1 MNSSLTL
8 SSSNQE
14 LVDGFCWAREQALA
28 YVFSGDPV
36 GDWYEAALPG
46 REAFCMR
53 DVAHQSTGAQ
63 VLGLAAWTHNMLRKF
78 VANLSPARAWCSFWE
93 INRYDL
99 PAPVDYRSDEDFW
112 YNLPANFDVLH
123 CCYRQYLWTGDRS
136 YIDDPIF
143 RDFYARTV
151 DEYVAA
157 WDKDGDGIPEHYPAY
172 GSRGIATYNEEVPH
186 PLQGGDLIALQAAA
200 YIAYAHILD
209 LAGESGA
216 GEMRRRAQHLRDLYQ
231 REWWDERVQGFAG
244 FRKQDGGFATG
255 HHGQCIYFPLLFGLV
270 DDSAKARATLQEQ
283 IRRRRALGIEER
295 TYLPE
300 LFYTYGR
307 HDVAFAELMEQLA
320 PDYARREYPEVS
332 YAALGALATG
342 MMGLAP
348 DATTRTVT
356 TQSRLTGEVDWVEM
370 SGVPVFGNHLAIHH
384 VQQHAST
391 LRNLAGPALRW
402 KAIFPGRLDTLVVD
416 GQRQRAEWSANWLG
430 LVESW
435 VEVEVSAGG
444 SCTVEAG

>member
-1 MNSSLTL
+1 MNSSLSL

-14 LVDGFCWAREQALA
+14 LVDGFGWAREQALA

-78 VANLSPARAWCSFWE
+78 AANISPTRAWCSFWE
-93 INRYDL
+93 INRHDL
-99 PAPVDYRSDEDFW
+99 PAPVDYRSDDDFW

-136 YIDDPIF
+136 YIDEPIF
-143 RDFYARTV
+143 RNFYARTV
-151 DEYVAA
+151 DEYVTA
-157 WDKDGDGIPEHYPAY
+157 WDKDGDGILEHIPDY
-172 GSRGIATYNEEVPH
+172 GFRGIATYNEEVPH

-200 YIAYAHILD
+200 YIAYAHMLD
-209 LAGESGA
+209 LTGESGA
-216 GEMRRRAQHLRDLYQ
+216 GEMHRRAQHLRDLYQ
-231 REWWDERVQGFAG
+231 REWWDKRVQGFAG
-244 FRKQDGGFATG
+244 FRKQDGSYATG

-270 DDSAKARATLQEQ
+270 DDPARARVTLQAQ

-300 LFYTYGR
+300 LFYTYGH
-307 HDVAFAELMEQLA
+307 HDVAFAELLEQMA

-348 DATTRTVT
+348 DATTQTIA
-356 TQSRLTGEVDWVEM
+356 TQSRLTDEVDWVEM
-370 SGVPVFGNHLAIHH
+370 TGVPVFGNHLAIHH
-384 VQQHAST
+384 VQQHDST
-391 LRNLAGPALRW
+391 LRNLAGPTLRW
-402 KAIFPGRLDTLVVD
+402 KAVFPGRLDTLMVN
-416 GQRQRAEWSANWLG
+416 GQRQHAHWSANWFG
-430 LVESW
+430 QVESW
-435 VEVEVSAGG
+435 VTVEVAAGG
-444 SCTVEAG
+444 GCRVKTG